1 MDIRVKIGIINERE
15 EQFLGPGMV
24 QLLDGIRKC
33 KSINKAAK
41 EMGLSYKKAH
51 NMVRRLD
58 ADLKEQILI
67 RKRGGTERGGT
78 EITPLGEIYL
88 AEFKRLE
95 ARVQKR
101 ASEEFD
107 AFEKRIAKKKKPKKR

>member
-1 MDIRVKIGIINERE
+1 MDIRVKIGIVDEHE
-15 EQFLGPGMV
+15 EQFIGPGLV
-24 QLLDGIRKC
+24 QLLEGIKRC

-51 NMVRRLD
+51 KMVNRLEN
-58 ADLKEQILI
+58 DLKEQVLI

-78 EITPLGEIYL
+78 EITSLGKIYM

-95 ARVQKR
+95 EKVKKR
-101 ASEEFD
+101 AVEEFGL
-107 AFEKRIAKKKKPKKR
+107 FENRIAKKKKITKN